1 MFKTLEIDDK
11 NYQLYDWLFFANFR
25 HRLSL
30 LSDEVTLPSSFSDCS
45 CHSFYT
51 NYSNCSFLNSFK
63 VTYIFLRCLFI
74 WLKNKIIFSLFTKQL
89 SYALLSA
96 DQPVRVSWVSRMRRR
111 ANIKLVKIC
120 KHYLW
125 FPLSPETWLL
135 KTLCNL
141 ITKSFQT
148 QTNNLQQH
156 YTSTGLIRKLSFLIF
171 IDLYFLSFSLS
182 DEWARNLYLIWSI
195 FIDSLEIF

>member
-1 MFKTLEIDDK
+1 MTKAINSKTHLCK
-11 NYQLYDWLFFANFR
+11 FR

-30 LSDEVTLPSSFSDCS
+30 LSDEVTIPSSFSDCS
-45 CHSFYT
+45 CHSFFH
-51 NYSNCSFLNSFK
+51 SNCSFLNSFK

-89 SYALLSA
+89 SLCTAVCWPA
-96 DQPVRVSWVSRMRRR
+96 CVPWVSRMRRS

-120 KHYLW
+120 KHYYYLC

-195 FIDSLEIF
+195 FIDSLETF

>member
-1 MFKTLEIDDK
+1 MTKIINSMTDS
-11 NYQLYDWLFFANFR
+11 
-25 HRLSL
+25 SL
-30 LSDEVTLPSSFSDCS
+30 QISGTDFPSSQMRSPYLV
-45 CHSFYT
+45 HSVTVAVIVFYT

-89 SYALLSA
+89 SLCTAVCWPACVY
-96 DQPVRVSWVSRMRRR
+96 WVSRMRRS

-195 FIDSLEIF
+195 STDSLEIF